1 MSLLSGWCWL
11 GRFALDSTLSLL
23 IFGNVH
29 ISFLFLGLHAFF
41 YVKLRFTHLKL
52 LKHDHSNSRF
62 ENPHEN
68 EDV

>member
-29 ISFLFLGLHAFF
+29 ISFLFLGFVEAVYKGQGRRLDVVGVMIVPGNLNRTIF
-41 YVKLRFTHLKL
+41 YLNL
-52 LKHDHSNSRF
+52 L
-62 ENPHEN
+62 
-68 EDV
+68 